1 MNRFFAEWAEQ
12 NDPVQD
18 ERSRTDD
25 AESQHAPDAVT
36 PKSGRRFGRRWQASG
51 AVLLAAAGV
60 VAALAVVPAQ
70 QALADPS
77 ANDWY
82 RLRMCES
89 GNNYRIN
96 TGNDHYGAYQFDLV
110 TWHGVGGKGYPQNAS
125 PAEQDARAL
134 ILYRLRGWQP
144 WTCASILGLQP
155 DSDAGS
161 GRIGDIHVPTSGRHH
176 RHHRHHRHDH
186 GVPVYPSNRSFFFG
200 DTSNVIKRFQNQMH
214 RRGAIPAGTGYYGP
228 LTRKVVLR
236 LQRQNGINDSGLLG
250 PLTWHAAFAG
260 TYVVPG
266 AHHPR
271 RHHHKHRHNSR
282 HTRHHRTTAPRYP
295 ASRSFFFGDTSN
307 VIKRFQ
313 DQMHRRGAIPAGTG
327 YYGPLTRKVVLR
339 LQRQNGINDS
349 GLLGPLTWRAAW
361 EGKYRR

>member
-1 MNRFFAEWAEQ
+1 MNRFFADWAEQ
-12 NDPVQD
+12 ND
-18 ERSRTDD
+18 RAGTDALDPGRPSGKD
-25 AESQHAPDAVT
+25 APPRRRRWT
-36 PKSGRRFGRRWQASG
+36 GRRCKAAG
-51 AVLLAAAGV
+51 AMVLAAAGV
-60 VAALAVVPAQ
+60 VAATAVVPAQ
-70 QALADPS
+70 QAQADPS

-110 TWHGVGGKGYPQNAS
+110 TWHGVGGTGYPQNAS

-144 WTCASILGLQP
+144 WTCAGILGLRE

-161 GRIGDIHVPTSGRHH
+161 GRISDIHVPTSGRHH
-176 RHHRHHRHDH
+176 RQHRHH
-186 GVPVYPSNRSFFFG
+186 GVPVYPSNRSFFYG
-200 DTSNVIKRFQNQMH
+200 DSST
-214 RRGAIPAGTGYYGP
+214 
-228 LTRKVVLR
+228 
-236 LQRQNGINDSGLLG
+236 
-250 PLTWHAAFAG
+250 
-260 TYVVPG
+260 
-266 AHHPR
+266 
-271 RHHHKHRHNSR
+271 
-282 HTRHHRTTAPRYP
+282 
-295 ASRSFFFGDTSN
+295 

-349 GLLGPLTWRAAW
+349 GLLGPLTWHAAW
-361 EGKYRR
+361 AGKYHR

>member
-1 MNRFFAEWAEQ
+1 MNRFFADWAEQ
-12 NDPVQD
+12 NDRSEHHDTTP
-18 ERSRTDD
+18 EATPGEASPRSR
-25 AESQHAPDAVT
+25 
-36 PKSGRRFGRRWQASG
+36 RRFGRRSQAAG
-51 AVLLAAAGV
+51 ALVLAAAGV
-60 VAALAVVPAQ
+60 VTATAIVPAQ

-144 WTCASILGLQP
+144 WTCAGILHLRE

-161 GRIGDIHVPTSGRHH
+161 GRISDIHVPTSGRHH
-176 RHHRHHRHDH
+176 RHHRHGH
-186 GVPVYPSNRSFFFG
+186 GVPRYPSALSFEYG
-200 DTSNVIKRFQNQMH
+200 DTSNVIKRFQDQMH
-214 RRGAIPAGTGYYGP
+214 RRGAIPPGTGYYGP
-228 LTRKVVLR
+228 LTRKVVLH

-260 TYVVPG
+260 TYAKPG

-271 RHHHKHRHNSR
+271 RHHPKRHHPRHRHS
-282 HTRHHRTTAPRYP
+282 RTTAPPYP
-295 ASRSFFFGDTSN
+295 AHDSFFYGDTSN

-313 DQMHRRGAIPAGTG
+313 DQMHRRGAIPPGTG
-327 YYGPLTRKVVLR
+327 YYGPLTRKVVLH

-349 GLLGPLTWRAAW
+349 GLLGPLTWHAAW

>member
-12 NDPVQD
+12 TDRTETADTAPEPQGAAA
-18 ERSRTDD
+18 EPRSR
-25 AESQHAPDAVT
+25 
-36 PKSGRRFGRRWQASG
+36 RRLSRRWQATG
-51 AVLLAAAGV
+51 AILLAAAGV
-60 VAALAVVPAQ
+60 VTATAVVPAQ

-144 WTCASILGLQP
+144 WTCAGILGLQE

-161 GRIGDIHVPTSGRHH
+161 GRISDIHVPTSGRHH
-176 RHHRHHRHDH
+176 RHHRHGH
-186 GVPVYPSNRSFFFG
+186 GVPAYPSN
-200 DTSNVIKRFQNQMH
+200 
-214 RRGAIPAGTGYYGP
+214 
-228 LTRKVVLR
+228 
-236 LQRQNGINDSGLLG
+236 
-250 PLTWHAAFAG
+250 
-260 TYVVPG
+260 
-266 AHHPR
+266 
-271 RHHHKHRHNSR
+271 
-282 HTRHHRTTAPRYP
+282 
-295 ASRSFFFGDTSN
+295 RSFFFGDTSN

-313 DQMHRRGAIPAGTG
+313 DQMHRRGAIPPGTG

-361 EGKYRR
+361 EGRYRR

>member
-12 NDPVQD
+12 NQPTETADIAPEQPQKAT
-18 ERSRTDD
+18 EQGSR
-25 AESQHAPDAVT
+25 
-36 PKSGRRFGRRWQASG
+36 RRFGRRWQATG
-51 AVLLAAAGV
+51 AILLTAAGV
-60 VAALAVVPAQ
+60 ITAIAVVPAQ

-77 ANDWY
+77 ANDWF
-82 RLRMCES
+82 RLRTCES

-110 TWHGVGGKGYPQNAS
+110 TWHGVGGTGYPQNAS

-144 WTCASILGLQP
+144 WTCAGILGLHE

-161 GRIGDIHVPTSGRHH
+161 GRISDIHVPTSGRHH
-176 RHHRHHRHDH
+176 RHHRNGH
-186 GVPVYPSNRSFFFG
+186 GAPAYPSN
-200 DTSNVIKRFQNQMH
+200 
-214 RRGAIPAGTGYYGP
+214 
-228 LTRKVVLR
+228 
-236 LQRQNGINDSGLLG
+236 
-250 PLTWHAAFAG
+250 
-260 TYVVPG
+260 
-266 AHHPR
+266 
-271 RHHHKHRHNSR
+271 
-282 HTRHHRTTAPRYP
+282 
-295 ASRSFFFGDTSN
+295 RSFFFGDTSN

-327 YYGPLTRKVVLR
+327 YYGPLTRTVVLRLQRQNGINDSGLLGPLTWHAAFAGTYVAPSAHHPRRHHHNRHHPARHRHDGTTAPRYPASHSFFFGDTSNVIKRFQNQMHRRGAIPAGTGYYGPLTRTVVLR

-361 EGKYRR
+361 EGKYNR